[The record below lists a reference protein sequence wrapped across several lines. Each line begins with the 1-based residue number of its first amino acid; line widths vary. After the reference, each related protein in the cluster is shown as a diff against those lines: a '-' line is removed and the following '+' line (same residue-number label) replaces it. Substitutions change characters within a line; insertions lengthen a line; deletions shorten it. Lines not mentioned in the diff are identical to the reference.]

1 MKLGKNFV
9 TQDFNGVTMLIGMG
23 ESDFNGIVKCN
34 KTTAYIIEL
43 LREDVTRDDIV
54 RKMLERYDASEQLV
68 CEDVDSV
75 LASLRSIN
83 AIDE

>member
-1 MKLGKNFV
+1 MKLGKDFV
-9 TQDFNGVTMLIGMG
+9 TQEFNGVTMLIGMG
-23 ESDFNGIVKCN
+23 KSDFNGIVKCN

-43 LREDVTRDDIV
+43 LREDTTRDEIV
-54 RKMLERYDASEQLV
+54 RKMLERYDASEQVV